1 MYGYTDNNSTHRN
14 RSKRCKKNEKDTT
27 GIYFVYLVKKEKQ
40 LYSEYRT

>member
-1 MYGYTDNNSTHRN
+1 MVIPIIIRPTGIVA
-14 RSKRCKKNEKDTT
+14 KGVKKNEKDTT